1 MAEGARRRLS
11 RDERRAQ
18 LIAVGRQQVE
28 GSSFDELS
36 TEAVAERAGI
46 SRGLLFHYF
55 PTRAEFLVALAE
67 DASAELLHVT
77 APDEGLEP
85 LERLRAGIESYIDYV
100 AEHRDLYLGLVRGA
114 AGGSTEMQEVFE
126 RTRRVLADRIL
137 EGLHLDPEQVDEVLR
152 HATSGYIAFTEQ
164 VVVSWLRDGRTPR
177 EELVSLLVDV
187 ALSVLGAAGAPLDEL
202 LADGAT

>member
-1 MAEGARRRLS
+1 MAEGTRRRLS

-55 PTRAEFLVALAE
+55 PSRAEFLVALAE
-67 DASAELLHVT
+67 DASAELLEVT
-77 APDEGLEP
+77 APDDGLEP

-114 AGGSTEMQEVFE
+114 AGGSAEMQEVFE

-137 EGLHLDPEQVDEVLR
+137 EGLSLDPDAVDEILR

-177 EELVSLLVDV
+177 SQLVSLLVDV
-187 ALSVLGAAGAPLDEL
+187 ATSVLGAAGAPLDEL
-202 LADGAT
+202 LADAGA